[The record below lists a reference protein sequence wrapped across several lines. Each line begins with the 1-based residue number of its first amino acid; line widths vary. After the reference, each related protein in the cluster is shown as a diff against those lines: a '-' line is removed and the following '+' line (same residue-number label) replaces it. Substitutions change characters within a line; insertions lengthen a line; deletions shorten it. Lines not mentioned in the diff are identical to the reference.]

1 MLNIDIEQ
9 KKQRNTVN
17 IMLTEQCKDKVYF
30 SGYLQKDY
38 KGLFNEVTSIL
49 DANHVPHGI
58 LESTKDYWCRDYMPI
73 QWGYRQYAQFVYDPD
88 YVEDKKY
95 LTDTDKVLTK
105 VKEPIDVLNKSP
117 LVIDGGNMVF
127 CRGGKHPDYTDYVV
141 MTDKVMKENPS
152 FSQEE
157 IERCI
162 QEALIREG
170 YSNSSLQ
177 IVWLPWNEDK
187 EDRCGHTDGILRYVG
202 ISKEGKP
209 IVLVL
214 VNLEIY
220 DKERAEGMRSALSK
234 YFELIDLKLSRY
246 DVDYSWAYIN
256 MLQTRDVII
265 VPGIG
270 DEVTDK
276 EALDQIKGLF
286 PQYEGRIYQVQMK
299 EFIDGH
305 PGKDDGGGALNC
317 CTWTISNEMSSVPRT
332 EANIAHYKSLVEKA
346 KKNEDSLSPEDI
358 TFLGD
363 YDPIALA
370 SISHS
375 LDNIYWGF

>member
-1 MLNIDIEQ
+1 MI
-9 KKQRNTVN
+9 
-17 IMLTEQCKDKVYF
+17 TEQYKDKVYF
-30 SGYLQKDY
+30 SEYLQKDY
-38 KGLFNEVTSIL
+38 PDLYNEVTSIL
-49 DANHVPHGI
+49 DVNHVAHGI
-58 LESTKDYWCRDYMPI
+58 LEFTKDYWCRDYMPV
-73 QWGYRQYAQFVYDPD
+73 QWGYRQYAQFVYRPD
-88 YVEDKKY
+88 YVKDEKY

-105 VKEPIDVLNKSP
+105 LKESIDVLNKSP
-117 LVIDGGNMVF
+117 LNIDGGNMVF
-127 CRGGKHPDYTDYVV
+127 CRGGKHPNYTDYVV
-141 MTDKVMKENPS
+141 MTDKAVDANKSNKQKIGPL
-152 FSQEE
+152 
-157 IERCI
+157 I
-162 QEALIREG
+162 QKVLMREG
-170 YSNSSLQ
+170 YSNSDLQ
-177 IVWLPWNEDK
+177 IVWLPWNKDK
-187 EDRCGHTDGILRYVG
+187 EDICGHTDGILHYVG

-209 IVLVL
+209 IVL

-234 YFELIDLKLSRY
+234 YFDIIDLNLSSY
-246 DVDYSWAYIN
+246 DVEYSWAYIN

-286 PQYEGRIYQVQMK
+286 PQYEGRIYQVQVK
-299 EFIDGH
+299 KLIDGH

-332 EANIAHYKSLVEKA
+332 EANIARYKSLVEKA
-346 KKNEDSLSPEDI
+346 KKDEDSLSPEEI